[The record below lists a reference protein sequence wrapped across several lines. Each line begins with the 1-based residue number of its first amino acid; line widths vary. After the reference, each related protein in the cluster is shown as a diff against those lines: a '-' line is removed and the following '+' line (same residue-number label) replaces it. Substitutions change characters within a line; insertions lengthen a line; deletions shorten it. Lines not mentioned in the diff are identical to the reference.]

1 MLQKS
6 SFVVPADKCGV
17 LWVSIFHLYKG
28 SFRKISFI
36 GDFVK
41 ISVKITEPENWVT
54 KKSKYKAI
62 IVRTRKETLKKDGS
76 WIKFDE
82 NNLVLLKKRT
92 SPLGTEIIGPTL
104 KTINRKIFL
113 QSFSGLV

>member
-1 MLQKS
+1 MLQKN

-41 ISVKITEPENWVT
+41 ISVKITEPEN
-54 KKSKYKAI
+54 
-62 IVRTRKETLKKDGS
+62 
-76 WIKFDE
+76 
-82 NNLVLLKKRT
+82 
-92 SPLGTEIIGPTL
+92 
-104 KTINRKIFL
+104 
-113 QSFSGLV
+113 

>member
-1 MLQKS
+1 
-6 SFVVPADKCGV
+6 
-17 LWVSIFHLYKG
+17 LYKG

-62 IVRTRKETLKKDGS
+62 IVRTKKETLKKDGS
-76 WIKFDE
+76 
-82 NNLVLLKKRT
+82 
-92 SPLGTEIIGPTL
+92 
-104 KTINRKIFL
+104 
-113 QSFSGLV
+113 